1 MHGRRSLNY
10 FFLNKKLRHLVNSK
24 YNECAPLLGWDNQ
37 GGYNVMCKV
46 QIERLERIQ
55 APSN

>member
-1 MHGRRSLNY
+1 
-10 FFLNKKLRHLVNSK
+10 
-24 YNECAPLLGWDNQ
+24 LLGWDNQ

-46 QIERLERIQ
+46 QIERLEHIQ

>member
-1 MHGRRSLNY
+1 MDRRRSSNF
-10 FFLNKKLRHLVNSK
+10 FFLNKKLKHL
-24 YNECAPLLGWDNQ
+24 PLLGWDNQ

>member
-1 MHGRRSLNY
+1 MNVL
-10 FFLNKKLRHLVNSK
+10 
-24 YNECAPLLGWDNQ
+24 PLLDGWDNQ

-46 QIERLERIQ
+46 QIERLECIQ

>member
-1 MHGRRSLNY
+1 MDGKRSFN
-10 FFLNKKLRHLVNSK
+10 FSFLNKKLRHLVNSK
-24 YNECAPLLGWDNQ
+24 HNECAPLLGWDNQ

-55 APSN
+55 APAN